1 MSREGITIDT
11 LKIEAVQN
19 WPRLTSQPDI
29 RSFLDLAGYYNRFGK
44 GFSSISSP
52 FINLTKKTV
61 NFLLSKLSPI
71 AFSPFDSFSL
81 FPLSNDEF
89 FFLFLSL
96 DKRVASGSRLLAI
109 CFVLTQIRFR
119 FRFFCN
125 YIYLVVLMEKQAV
138 VFISHIQFYSS

>member
-52 FINLTKKTV
+52 
-61 NFLLSKLSPI
+61 
-71 AFSPFDSFSL
+71 
-81 FPLSNDEF
+81 
-89 FFLFLSL
+89 
-96 DKRVASGSRLLAI
+96 
-109 CFVLTQIRFR
+109 LTQLSHKKLCI
-119 FRFFCN
+119 N
-125 YIYLVVLMEKQAV
+125 GMKLVRKT
-138 VFISHIQFYSS
+138 SRN